1 MNNSF
6 NYPQRARHLIV
17 IEDQRYRQTIS
28 LEEETYSIG
37 RQTNNSIVIYS
48 QQASRYHGT
57 LMKRKDRNNN
67 GYSYWIIDGDI
78 NGKKSRNGIYVNGEK
93 CFIKELKNG
102 DLINFGCEVN
112 ATYYST
118 HELSNTVINITKNTH
133 QQQQFNHRE
142 NHDNCGASQASLDIN
157 YAPKYINPKDTLQ
170 SQEYQDTLTKLPNRI
185 LFKEYIIN
193 AFKNAQQYHLSMAII
208 IFDINH
214 FRAINKNWGYPV
226 GDKILVE
233 VAERIKS
240 SLRDSDIVARW
251 GDDEFIILLPKISC
265 SDDLEKITTRILD
278 NIRQSLQIFDSPL
291 YLEYSYGR
299 AIYPQEAQEVKTL
312 LRKAEMS
319 LFEHKK
325 QMKSPQHI
333 SDLTIDPKA
342 SKLLKAKSTLQQA
355 LDNHELELYYQPQ
368 MKIKT
373 GEISGIEA
381 LVRWNH
387 PKLGQ
392 INPIKFIPIAE
403 QTNLMN
409 LIGQW
414 ILTEACRQNKHWQ
427 DLGFSNFR
435 VSVNLSPLQ
444 LKDPNFVT
452 IIERV
457 LRETKL
463 APCWLEL
470 EITEK
475 VILNDLEL
483 THQVL
488 DKLQRLGINLC
499 LDDFGIGYSCLTHL
513 PNFPFR
519 TLKIAQS
526 CVKEIKNK
534 PEKIAVVSAAV
545 AVGNTLD
552 LRVVAEGVETHQQL
566 DLLQHLDCQ
575 EVQGYIL
582 SHPLDHIEATQ
593 FLDLYQSPK
602 VSC

>member
-1 MNNSF
+1 MNNTF
-6 NYPQRARHLIV
+6 NYPQKARHLMV
-17 IEDQRYRQTIS
+17 IEDKRYRQTIS

-37 RQTNNSIVIYS
+37 RQTDNSIVIYS
-48 QQASRYHGT
+48 QQASRRHGT
-57 LMKRKDRNNN
+57 LMKRKNRNNN
-67 GYSYWIIDGDI
+67 SYSYWIIDGDI
-78 NGKKSRNGIYVNGEK
+78 NGQKSRNGIYVNGDK

-118 HELSNTVINITKNTH
+118 HEFSNTVIDITNNKT
-133 QQQQFNHRE
+133 QQQEYTPQKTH
-142 NHDNCGASQASLDIN
+142 HDYSESQAHLDIN
-157 YAPKYINPKDTLQ
+157 YEPQFINPKDTLQ
-170 SQEYQDTLTKLPNRI
+170 SQEYQDPLTKLPNRI
-185 LFKEYIIN
+185 LFKEYVIN
-193 AFKNAQQYHLSMAII
+193 ALKNAQQYHSLMAII

-233 VAERIKS
+233 VTERLKS

-265 SDDLEKITTRILD
+265 SDDLEKITTRILN
-278 NIRQSLQIFDSPL
+278 NIRQSLQIFDNPL
-291 YLEYSYGR
+291 YLEYSYGC
-299 AIYPQEAQEVKTL
+299 AIYPEEAQEVTTL
-312 LRKAEMS
+312 LRKAETS
-319 LFEHKK
+319 LFNHKK

-342 SKLLKAKSTLQQA
+342 SKLLRAKSTLQQA
-355 LDNHELELYYQPQ
+355 LNNHELELYYQPQ

-392 INPIKFIPIAE
+392 INPLKFIPVAE
-403 QTNLMN
+403 QTNSINM
-409 LIGQW
+409 IGEW
-414 ILTEACRQNKHWQ
+414 ILKEACRQNKYWQ
-427 DLGFSNFR
+427 DMGLPNFR

-452 IIERV
+452 IIQEV
-457 LRETKL
+457 LSDTNL

-475 VILNDLEL
+475 VILNDSEL

-488 DKLQRLGINLC
+488 EQLQRLGVNLC

-526 CVKEIKNK
+526 CVKDMKNK
-534 PEKIAVVSAAV
+534 PEKIAVISAAV

-566 DLLQHLDCQ
+566 DLLQNLDCQ
-575 EVQGYIL
+575 EVQGYVL
-582 SHPLDHIEATQ
+582 SHPLDHMEATQ